1 MRRLAVFVL
10 TAALLG
16 QGAAHAGEISR
27 QEGTFA
33 LAAPCAIVCS
43 YWVDQLFAPC
53 ENDFPPGSYSE
64 ILTDPAPAHDGRV
77 LVGDFKI
84 FPTVDWDA
92 FVCSYPERKLIAQ
105 GANILGEVCRGM
117 PPVPPNILPVGCD
130 EYASWV
136 ATPGK
141 RYTLLAYNWSDYAEL
156 PYRLRWW
163 SVS

>member
-16 QGAAHAGEISR
+16 QGGAHAGEISR
-27 QEGTFA
+27 EDGVFA
-33 LAAPCAIVCS
+33 LAAPCAIACS
-43 YWVDQLFAPC
+43 YWVGNGFAPC
-53 ENDFPPGSYSE
+53 ESDFPPGSFAE
-64 ILTDPAPAHDGRV
+64 VLTAPAPTAVG
-77 LVGDFKI
+77 LVVGEFKI
-84 FPTVDWDA
+84 SPTVDWDA

-105 GANILGEVCRGM
+105 GANLLGGTCRGM
-117 PPVPPNILPVGCD
+117 PPVPPNTLPVGCD

-163 SVS
+163 SVP